1 MTSNPEIQPE
11 VSLILTVF
19 NRAQYLKRCI
29 NSLLGQSYKN
39 WELIAIDDGS
49 DDNSFEVLKE
59 FQINYPDINLIRHE
73 NMKLPLSRNKGIM
86 ASLPLT
92 TLLFCP
98 FSAQSKVSTYYP
110 YCSGT
115 VLERFFG
122 DKNIYVVK
130 NWAGFSVFP
139 SIPFIKESFL
149 LSSNN
154 ERN

>member
-1 MTSNPEIQPE
+1 
-11 VSLILTVF
+11 
-19 NRAQYLKRCI
+19 
-29 NSLLGQSYKN
+29 
-39 WELIAIDDGS
+39 
-49 DDNSFEVLKE
+49 VLKE